1 MSSFEL
7 SPGVVVDPD
16 RSEVYVMSPRG
27 GIAAVD
33 LTQGAELWHSQ
44 DAAKPLA
51 LSGDLLVSQ
60 AEAAGP
66 NNELAIVTLHTREG
80 GAPVAHSLVELQP
93 GVEPAIQQTSAR
105 AFTAQAQTLADDAAV
120 SWEFV
125 AQPLRGMAPSPTEV
139 LPGEES
145 PSGMAADTSG
155 MTADTAGPD
164 SSMVVARGAALVRL
178 ADGAVTA
185 MELPAVADSVDAGTP
200 GLPAA
205 AAPSLAD
212 DERLAGGLPGP
223 QFLSADGR
231 HVLTSTQVDDD
242 SVWDKYSWRIQDRS
256 GERLGEI
263 RAHVRFAP
271 FFVSGSQVVYQT
283 EPYARLVGTEIVEE
297 PVQIRAVDLRTGES
311 LWSQAV
317 RDIID
322 REPPPP

>member
-16 RSEVYVMSPRG
+16 RSEVYVMRPGG

-33 LTQGAELWHSQ
+33 LTKGAEIWHSQ
-44 DAAKPLA
+44 HAAKPLA
-51 LSGDLLVSQ
+51 VSGDLLVSQ

-66 NNELAIVTLHTREG
+66 NNELAIVTLHTRER
-80 GAPVAHSLVELQP
+80 GAPVARSLVELQP
-93 GVEPAIQQTSAR
+93 GVEPAIDQTAAR
-105 AFTAQAQTLADDAAV
+105 AFTAQAQPFAEDAAV

-125 AQPLRGMAPSPTEV
+125 AQPLRGMAPGPMEV
-139 LPGEES
+139 LPDEG
-145 PSGMAADTSG
+145 PPLGIAAETSG
-155 MTADTAGPD
+155 PAARADSG
-164 SSMVVARGAALVRL
+164 MVVARGAARVRL
-178 ADGAVTA
+178 ADGAVTT
-185 MELPAVADSVDAGTP
+185 MEMPPSASVEAATP
-200 GLPAA
+200 GIPSA
-205 AAPSLAD
+205 AAPSPTA
-212 DERLAGGLPGP
+212 EQRLPDLPGP

-231 HVLTSTQVDDD
+231 HVLSSTQVDDD
-242 SVWDKYSWRIQDRS
+242 RVWDKYAWSIHDQAS
-256 GERLGEI
+256 GERLGGI

-283 EPYARLVGTEIVEE
+283 EPYARRVGTEIVEQ